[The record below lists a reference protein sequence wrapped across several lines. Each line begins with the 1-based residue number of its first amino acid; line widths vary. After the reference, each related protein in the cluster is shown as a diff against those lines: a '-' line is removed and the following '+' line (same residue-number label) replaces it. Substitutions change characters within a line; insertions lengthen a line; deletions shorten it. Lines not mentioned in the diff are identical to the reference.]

1 MATDFGRFF
10 DLSLDLLAVIAP
22 DGRFQDVN
30 PAWAAAVG
38 YSTEELRGAQS
49 LDFIHRDDMPR
60 VRELLGQAAGQ
71 VRFENRFR
79 CKSGDYKWLAW
90 TASFDANGSVA
101 YCVARDVTRHRE
113 ALAERDRML
122 EDLQRFHA
130 LIEATSDFVAIAD
143 GEGTAVYI
151 NPAGRRS
158 IGREDEGRMPLTN
171 FHSPEAGVQMLS
183 EHIPSA
189 MRDGIWAGE
198 TELMHKDGARI
209 PVSAI
214 VVPLRDPAG
223 AVRAFGTIMRD
234 ITTTKRLQGELV
246 ERQAQQQEVLSAMAT
261 PIIRVWDD
269 VVTLPIVGV
278 VDSVR
283 ASEMKEAL
291 LQSVARTGA
300 RFAIVDMTGVET
312 VDTATADHIMRLMQG
327 VQLLGAQGIITGI
340 QPAVAQIM
348 VSLGVDMGGVMTL
361 RSLQEGLRYS
371 LRKMGFRV
379 VATEA

>member
-1 MATDFGRFF
+1 
-10 DLSLDLLAVIAP
+10 
-22 DGRFQDVN
+22 
-30 PAWAAAVG
+30 
-38 YSTEELRGAQS
+38 
-49 LDFIHRDDMPR
+49 
-60 VRELLGQAAGQ
+60 
-71 VRFENRFR
+71 
-79 CKSGDYKWLAW
+79 
-90 TASFDANGSVA
+90 
-101 YCVARDVTRHRE
+101 
-113 ALAERDRML
+113 
-122 EDLQRFHA
+122 
-130 LIEATSDFVAIAD
+130 
-143 GEGTAVYI
+143 
-151 NPAGRRS
+151 
-158 IGREDEGRMPLTN
+158 
-171 FHSPEAGVQMLS
+171 
-183 EHIPSA
+183 
-189 MRDGIWAGE
+189 
-198 TELMHKDGARI
+198 
-209 PVSAI
+209 
-214 VVPLRDPAG
+214 
-223 AVRAFGTIMRD
+223 
-234 ITTTKRLQGELV
+234 
-246 ERQAQQQEVLSAMAT
+246 MAT